1 MRMPYQG
8 WTRIIMGFV
17 LCLPFPALAQP
28 ASSAQQAQQILN
40 KNCATCHG
48 ASQQM
53 SGYDLRT
60 REAALKGGLRG
71 VAIVPGKADES
82 ALLRRLTGAMQPA
95 MPLGAKLKDSDIA
108 VIRQWIDEG
117 APWTQS
123 ADDSGAPAVR
133 TGRRSL
139 TQEDRN
145 WWAFRK
151 PVRRDPPAVPDA
163 RWKSNPIDAFVFAK
177 LKEKGLEPAPHTA
190 KWTLIRRAYLDL
202 TGLPPTPQEVDAFVR
217 DNSPDAFAKLV
228 DKLLASPHYGEH
240 WGRHWLDVARYADT
254 GGYEQ
259 DFTYQNAWRYRDYVI
274 RAVNQDKPYDRFIKE
289 QIAGDEL
296 DRPDD
301 DALIATGFNRVGA
314 TVGFREKDN
323 PQYRYIYLDDMI
335 GTTTRAFLGLTV
347 ACARCH
353 DHKFDPILQT
363 DYYRLMAV
371 FFPYVNYDHP
381 LAPADQVA
389 AYETRKREI
398 ESKIQ
403 PLQAKIRV
411 IEEPYRKM
419 AFEKRLATFPK
430 DIQDAV
436 HTPEEQRTEG
446 QKLLATQMLSIKPA
460 NYRSLM
466 STEDRAAVDALS
478 RDVSALHAQLP
489 KPLPVAMGIRDGDYR
504 LVPMGPGDEEAPGK
518 GVKNGCVEHA
528 LACSSDTD
536 INVSYVPTAGQ
547 PYHPPKS
554 YLLEHGDYT
563 SRGPEMQPGFVQVI
577 ENPATPTA
585 IPPADGR
592 TTTGRRRAL
601 AEWIASKDNPL
612 TARVM
617 VNRIW
622 QYHFGRGL
630 VATASNFGRLGAMPS
645 HPELLDWLATE
656 FVNSGWSIKHM
667 QRLIMSSEAY
677 QMASEYK
684 SEKALETDPED
695 VYLWH
700 FPLRRME
707 GEAIHD
713 MILAVSGNLNLQA
726 GGPPFFLPV
735 PDQVLRS
742 VSKGDWIVNQEGPA
756 VWRRGVY
763 SYYKRGM
770 KYPMFEVFD
779 APDENVTCEGRVVST
794 APTQALTLLNNDFI
808 VQQSKAF
815 ADRVLKLAG
824 PEQEQQVRTAFRIGL
839 SRDPSPKE
847 IQENVAFLNRQ
858 MAAQTTSS
866 SPALEAL
873 TDLCDIILNLN
884 EFVYIN

>member
-1 MRMPYQG
+1 
-8 WTRIIMGFV
+8 
-17 LCLPFPALAQP
+17 
-28 ASSAQQAQQILN
+28 
-40 KNCATCHG
+40 
-48 ASQQM
+48 M

-60 REAALKGGLRG
+60 REAALRGGLRG
-71 VAIVPGKADES
+71 AAIVPGRADGS
-82 ALLRRLTGAMQPA
+82 PLMGRLTGAVQPA
-95 MPLGAKLKDSDIA
+95 MPLGAKLKESDIA
-108 VIRQWIDEG
+108 IVRQWINEG
-117 APWTQS
+117 APWAES
-123 ADDSGAPAVR
+123 AADSGAPAVR
-133 TGRRSL
+133 SGRHSI
-139 TQEDRN
+139 TEQDRN

-151 PVRRDPPAVPDA
+151 PVRRAPPAVADA
-163 RWKSNPIDAFVFAK
+163 RWSRNPIDAFVFAK
-177 LKEKGLEPAPHTA
+177 LAEKGLAPAPQA
-190 KWTLIRRAYLDL
+190 SKWTLIRRAYLDL
-202 TGLPPTPQEVDAFVR
+202 TGLPPTPEEVDAFVH
-217 DNSPDAFAKLV
+217 DDSPDAFARLV

-259 DFTYQNAWRYRDYVI
+259 DFTYSNAWRYRDYVI
-274 RAVNQDKPYDRFIKE
+274 RALNQDKPYDRFIEE

-296 DRPDD
+296 DAAGD

-363 DYYRLMAV
+363 DYYRLMAT

-389 AYETRKREI
+389 AYESRKLTI
-398 ESKIQ
+398 EAKIQ
-403 PLQAKIRV
+403 PLQEKIRG
-411 IEEPYRKM
+411 IEEPYRKL

-430 DIQDAV
+430 EIQEAV
-436 HTPEEQRTEG
+436 HTPEEKRTPG
-446 QKLLATQMLSIKPA
+446 QKLLATQMLSIKAA

-466 STEDRAAVDALS
+466 SAEHRAEADTLS
-478 RDVSALHAQLP
+478 QEIRTLQGQLP
-489 KPLPVAMGIRDGDYR
+489 KPLPMAMGIRDGDFR
-504 LVPMGPGDEEAPGK
+504 LAPMGPGDEEAPGK
-518 GVKNGCVEHA
+518 GVKGDE
-528 LACSSDTD
+528 TD
-536 INVSYVPTAGQ
+536 INVSYVPVAGK

-554 YLLEHGDYT
+554 YFLEHGDYT

-577 ENPATPTA
+577 ENPNTPA
-585 IPPADGR
+585 VIAPADSR
-592 TTTGRRRAL
+592 ITTGRRRAL
-601 AEWIASKDNPL
+601 AAWIASKDNPL
-612 TARVM
+612 TTRVM
-617 VNRIW
+617 VNRMW

-630 VATASNFGRLGAMPS
+630 VATASNFGRLGTPPS

-656 FVNSGWSIKHM
+656 FVRSGWSFKQM
-667 QRLIMSSEAY
+667 QRIIMTSETY
-677 QMASEYK
+677 RMASEYK
-684 SEKALETDPED
+684 SAKSLETDPED

-700 FPLRRME
+700 YPLRRME

-713 MILAVSGNLNLQA
+713 MVLAVSGNLNLQA
-726 GGPPFFLPV
+726 GGPPYFPVV
-735 PDQVLRS
+735 PDQVLKS
-742 VSKGDWIVNQEGPA
+742 VSKGDWQVNQEGPA

-794 APTQALTLLNNDFI
+794 APTQALTLLNNDFV

-815 ADRVLKLAG
+815 AERVLRLAG
-824 PEQEQQVRTAFRIGL
+824 PEQERQVRVAFRIGL
-839 SRDPSPKE
+839 SREPTSKE
-847 IQENVAFLNRQ
+847 LEENMAFLNRQ
-858 MAAQTTSS
+858 MAAEVKSS